1 LCTPLDVLAYESEIP
16 VANVG
21 DYFVMFQSGAYGY
34 SSSPLD
40 FLSHPRPLQYLV

>member
-1 LCTPLDVLAYESEIP
+1 VLAYESNLP
-16 VANVG
+16 VAEIG

-40 FLSHPRPLQYLV
+40 FLSHPKPLQYLV